1 MPVLGPWQALAF
13 NSINRL
19 ALLGARANPICGH
32 PYGLPSK
39 DPERGFFLARRG
51 GRPDAA

>member
-1 MPVLGPWQALAF
+1 MPFLGSYQALTF
-13 NSINRL
+13 NNINRL
-19 ALLGARANPICGH
+19 ALLRGRANPICGH